1 MTKQALR
8 NKYKLQRT
16 AFTDSEKEKM
26 QDLILIQ
33 FQKLQLPFLQYVHT
47 YLAMEERSEIPTDA
61 ILSYLQFRN
70 PGLTILIPLITPNR
84 ESMVNVVW
92 DETTRLK
99 RNHLGFTEPV
109 NGTPSN
115 PQLND
120 LILVPLLA
128 YDLKGNRV
136 GYGKGYYDRFL
147 AECRPDALKIGF
159 SYFEPEE
166 QINDTEDFD
175 IPLNYCVTPH
185 RCYEFG

>member
-1 MTKQALR
+1 
-8 NKYKLQRT
+8 
-16 AFTDSEKEKM
+16 
-26 QDLILIQ
+26 
-33 FQKLQLPFLQYVHT
+33 
-47 YLAMEERSEIPTDA
+47 
-61 ILSYLQFRN
+61 
-70 PGLTILIPLITPNR
+70 
-84 ESMVNVVW
+84 
-92 DETTRLK
+92 
-99 RNHLGFTEPV
+99 
-109 NGTPSN
+109 
-115 PQLND
+115 
-120 LILVPLLA
+120 LVPLLA